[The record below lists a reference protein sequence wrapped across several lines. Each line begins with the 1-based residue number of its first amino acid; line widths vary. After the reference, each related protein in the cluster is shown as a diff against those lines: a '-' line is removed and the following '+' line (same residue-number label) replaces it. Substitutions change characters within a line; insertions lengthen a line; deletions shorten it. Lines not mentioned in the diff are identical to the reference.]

1 MSAQAKHFPLSDCH
15 ENKARTYKTC
25 FLTKAICGNCSP
37 QLVKMSTPMIA
48 IAAEVIEL
56 AESKV
61 ANGVEVGGGKRDKA
75 SELKRISN
83 GYKT

>member
-1 MSAQAKHFPLSDCH
+1 
-15 ENKARTYKTC
+15 
-25 FLTKAICGNCSP
+25 
-37 QLVKMSTPMIA
+37 MIA

-61 ANGVEVGGGKRDKA
+61 ANGVEVEGGKRDKA